1 VSRLKELGYTESD
14 FGPSRT
20 FLTAR
25 AAETALAAGIVQIRA
40 LAPEVELVR
49 DFVNARVSHPDYRFP
64 ENIDELSFVFRWG
77 GKGSKW
83 RWNVPSLGWHG
94 WDTQID
100 KADPDTRFLNAWNI
114 SQPAL
119 DELRLGGNPVGS
131 ATLAEMNPSSAIE
144 ITVMDWE
151 RPQLTQRFVRGV
163 LFKRNQMREQN
174 AIEHVGSDLYDA
186 LTTEGRS
193 RNAIFDEAANL
204 HERPFD
210 DLMPLAAITRGD
222 D

>member
-1 VSRLKELGYTESD
+1 M
-14 FGPSRT
+14 
-20 FLTAR
+20 
-25 AAETALAAGIVQIRA
+25 
-40 LAPEVELVR
+40 
-49 DFVNARVSHPDYRFP
+49 
-64 ENIDELSFVFRWG
+64 
-77 GKGSKW
+77 
-83 RWNVPSLGWHG
+83 
-94 WDTQID
+94 D

-119 DELRLGGNPVGS
+119 DELRLGGNPAGS
-131 ATLAEMNPSSAIE
+131 ATLAEIGPSNAIE
-144 ITVMDWE
+144 ITVLDWE
-151 RPQLTQRFVRGV
+151 KPQLTQRFVRGV

-174 AIEHVGSDLYDA
+174 AIEHIGSDLFDA

-193 RNAIFDEAANL
+193 RNQIYDDAAHL